1 MTAHSV
7 VKMRLLHVFP
17 IEQDWMQLN
26 SNGAGSFRCLHF
38 CFLKE
43 VRLLSDASCRTMG
56 YFVGI
61 KVALSKGTPE
71 KLSES
76 YASSPL
82 YAVGGSDQICPC
94 ELLSCYISSG
104 HISREANSVKDGLTK
119 YGLYLLVQWCLWMFE
134 ALPSF
139 CSVQFF

>member
-61 KVALSKGTPE
+61 KVALSKGIPE

-76 YASSPL
+76 NLSLRTSLMLHIFRSYL
-82 YAVGGSDQICPC
+82 QGGKFGKRWFD
-94 ELLSCYISSG
+94 
-104 HISREANSVKDGLTK
+104 
-119 YGLYLLVQWCLWMFE
+119 
-134 ALPSF
+134 
-139 CSVQFF
+139 